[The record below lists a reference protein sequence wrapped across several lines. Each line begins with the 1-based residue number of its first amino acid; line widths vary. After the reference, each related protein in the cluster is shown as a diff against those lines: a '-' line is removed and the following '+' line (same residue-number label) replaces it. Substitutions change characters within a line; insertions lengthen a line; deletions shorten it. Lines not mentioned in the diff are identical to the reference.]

1 MGADVSNMVLC
12 QSWGMML
19 EHEGRKGG
27 GEGCDATDSEEVEL
41 NCLCQG

>member
-27 GEGCDATDSEEVEL
+27 EGCDATDSEEVEL
-41 NCLCQG
+41 NCLCQE